1 MKCSSISP
9 CHWEMGQ
16 ARNEDVLDSSLQGA
30 CSYINYNH
38 KHTYFWSS
46 YMWTSAQISCPHPTR
61 ALTQL
66 TASQTNHVFYPS
78 HEVLLNVDFTSIT
91 CNKYTWFYMSGTW
104 NNINIANI
112 EAGEN
117 ELYSMFCH
125 DETLKDTKCCSH
137 VYTKAVFGSNQF
149 SVSVSITVC
158 LRRWQG
164 TQIQDGIIRHQYSI
178 YYSSAQ
184 MHSHYY

>member
-1 MKCSSISP
+1 
-9 CHWEMGQ
+9 
-16 ARNEDVLDSSLQGA
+16 
-30 CSYINYNH
+30 
-38 KHTYFWSS
+38 
-46 YMWTSAQISCPHPTR
+46 
-61 ALTQL
+61 
-66 TASQTNHVFYPS
+66 
-78 HEVLLNVDFTSIT
+78 
-91 CNKYTWFYMSGTW
+91 MSGTW

-158 LRRWQG
+158 LRR
-164 TQIQDGIIRHQYSI
+164 
-178 YYSSAQ
+178 
-184 MHSHYY
+184 